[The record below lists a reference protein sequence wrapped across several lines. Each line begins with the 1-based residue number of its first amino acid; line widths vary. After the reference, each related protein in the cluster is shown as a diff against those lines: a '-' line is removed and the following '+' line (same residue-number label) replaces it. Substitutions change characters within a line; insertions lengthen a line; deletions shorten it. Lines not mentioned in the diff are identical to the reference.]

1 MSRQDNNPHIVSLF
15 NVTFSV
21 HSRRFLFTD
30 NDMKDN
36 VFSSGNISFRDKKS
50 ISPKPLS
57 YYLEI
62 LLMFMHDLVLGGSLS
77 PAQDDWIYGHKV
89 TLLTRLFPVTSSKE
103 WLWVSGNTGV
113 WFLIF
118 RSMEMPHPC
127 GRSVWSI
134 RATLRSLSDCVLDA
148 MLDNIKNWFHSI
160 SPWGC
165 QFSLRMC

>member
-30 NDMKDN
+30 SDMKDN

-77 PAQDDWIYGHKV
+77 PAQDD
-89 TLLTRLFPVTSSKE
+89 
-103 WLWVSGNTGV
+103 
-113 WFLIF
+113 
-118 RSMEMPHPC
+118 
-127 GRSVWSI
+127 
-134 RATLRSLSDCVLDA
+134 
-148 MLDNIKNWFHSI
+148 
-160 SPWGC
+160 
-165 QFSLRMC
+165 